1 MDKVNS
7 ILVLGLAF
15 LASLGLYFLLDKSPL
30 FYCANIGLI
39 LFISLPLIFWRILK
53 LKLRELKKDQIG
65 KLVFVFVFFVII
77 CFPLIDQ
84 LTSVSK
90 DSKFEFKMNEKRILS
105 RYESLEFDEID
116 SFPNM
121 FTNFFNDH
129 FGLRSMFIS
138 TNNYVKTVN
147 FGISSTKKVI
157 LGSNDWL
164 FYNDCN
170 SLQDHLG
177 NISLSDGQ
185 LNKISLNL
193 LKRKAYLKARGI
205 EYFVA
210 FLPDKM
216 GIYSSDLPAKYN
228 TVDTTRIDQLI
239 DFVADKGIKIIDVRS
254 QFLKAAKS
262 GKQLYQKNDSH
273 WNKNGGLIASQVII
287 DNIKKKMNTIR
298 EPYSSED
305 YEITEKE
312 KRGGD
317 LSNLLGLYDFL
328 PGKRFD
334 YKLKDKSNPKKNIV
348 EPKYAIYKKEYKH
361 TFVHERDI
369 NTPKLLVFND
379 SFISYIHGFLGDYF
393 SRSVYVWSHDFRKDF
408 IEIEKPDIVLHMFVE
423 RSIMELGKN
432 KKYYPLK

>member
-7 ILVLGLAF
+7 ILVFILAF
-15 LASLGLYFLLDKSPL
+15 LASLGLYLLLDKSPL
-30 FYCANIGLI
+30 FYCVNIGLI

-84 LTSVSK
+84 LTGVSK

-105 RYESLEFDEID
+105 KYESLEFDEID

-157 LGSNDWL
+157 LGDNDWL
-164 FYNDCN
+164 FYNDHN

-216 GIYSSDLPAKYN
+216 GVYSSDLPAKYK

-254 QFLKAAKS
+254 QFLKAAKF

-298 EPYSSED
+298 DPYSSED
-305 YEITEKE
+305 YERAEKK

-328 PGKRFD
+328 AGKKFD

-348 EPKYAIYKKEYKH
+348 EPKYAIYKKEYKR
-361 TFVHERDI
+361 TFIHERDI

-408 IEIEKPDIVLHMFVE
+408 IEIEKPDVVLHMFVE

-432 KKYYPLK
+432 KKYIPLK

>member
-7 ILVLGLAF
+7 IMVFLLTVLACF
-15 LASLGLYFLLDKSPL
+15 GLYLLLDNSPL
-30 FYCANIGLI
+30 FYCVNIGLI
-39 LFISLPLIFWRILK
+39 VFVSFPLICWRILK
-53 LKLRELKKDQIG
+53 LKLNELKKNQKG
-65 KLVFVFVFFVII
+65 KLLFVFVIFAII
-77 CFPLIDQ
+77 YSPLIDQ
-84 LTSVSK
+84 LTGASK
-90 DSKFEFKMNEKRILS
+90 DSKFEFKMNEKRMLS
-105 RYESLEFDEID
+105 KYESLEFDQID

-147 FGISSTKKVI
+147 FGISSKKKVI
-157 LGSNDWL
+157 LGDNDWL
-164 FYNDCN
+164 FFNASN

-177 NISLSDGQ
+177 NVSLSDEQ
-185 LNKISLNL
+185 LNNISFNL
-193 LKRKAYLKARGI
+193 LNRKAYLKARGI

-216 GIYSSDLPAKYN
+216 GVYSSDLPAKYK

-254 QFLKAAKS
+254 QFLKAASS

-287 DNIKKKMNTIR
+287 NNIKRKLDNIR

-305 YEITEKE
+305 YEITEKK

-328 PGKRFD
+328 SGKKFD
-334 YKLKDKSNPKKNIV
+334 YQLKDKSNPKKNLV
-348 EPKYAIYKKEYKH
+348 EPKYAIYNMDYKR
-361 TFVHERDI
+361 TFIHERDI

-408 IEIEKPDIVLHMFVE
+408 IDIEKPDVVLHMFVE

-432 KKYYPLK
+432 KKYTPLN